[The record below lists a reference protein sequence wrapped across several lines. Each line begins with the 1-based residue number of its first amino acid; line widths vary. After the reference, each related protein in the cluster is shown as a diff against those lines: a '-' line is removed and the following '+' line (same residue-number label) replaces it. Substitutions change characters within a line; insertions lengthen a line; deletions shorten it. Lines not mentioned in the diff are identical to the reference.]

1 MDSGRVLVVDDDPSL
16 RDLLRLHLRTE
27 GYDVRLAADAIEA
40 GYAILRT
47 PPDLLIVDVNM
58 PYMSGIDLMATIAAD
73 STIPFF
79 PFIFLSADE
88 TRMDHGYRLGA
99 AAYLVKPV
107 IKTRLLD
114 AVGRALAPRPA
125 RVAVLWDAHLR

>member
-58 PYMSGIDLMATIAAD
+58 PYMSGIDVLD
-73 STIPFF
+73 S
-79 PFIFLSADE
+79 LEVLAHD
-88 TRMDHGYRLGA
+88 GG
-99 AAYLVKPV
+99 
-107 IKTRLLD
+107 
-114 AVGRALAPRPA
+114 ALADPP
-125 RVAVLWDAHLR
+125 AVLVITSQPADFLGDNTIRRRCPQVVRGVLRKPFDIRSLGERVERLCSR